1 MLSDRPKGTIITI
14 FSTASAVGKTLL
26 SINMAAELAAMEYK
40 VCLVDLDLQFGDIG
54 NYLHIN
60 PEKTLFDAAQV
71 VEKQHDSMDITDF
84 LQKYT
89 YKDNNFSVLL
99 PPDKMEE
106 AYNISVENITY
117 CLIELQRKFDYV
129 VVDTTSA
136 FSELN
141 LAVMD
146 MSTLITFVGIVD
158 FIPTIKNMKIGYD
171 TMHNIGYDKHKI
183 RLILNRSD
191 AKTQL
196 SLNDVEK
203 LLGQEFYHIIPND
216 FRQAHASILEGVP
229 VVYSENDTALGE
241 SIRQLVGKYTN
252 KKNQHK
258 ENEQGIGNWMKKIFK

>member
-14 FSTASAVGKTLL
+14 FSTASAVGKTFLA
-26 SINMAAELAAMEYK
+26 INMAAELANMGYK

-54 NYLHIN
+54 NYLHITGD
-60 PEKTLFDAAQV
+60 KTLFDATQV
-71 VEKQHDSMDITDF
+71 VKQQENMKLTDY
-84 LQKYT
+84 LQSYE
-89 YKDNNFSVLL
+89 YSGNEFSVLL
-99 PPDKMEE
+99 APNKMEQ
-106 AYNISVENITY
+106 AYNISVENISY
-117 CLIELQRKFDYV
+117 CLIDLQRDFDYV

-171 TMHNIGYDKHKI
+171 TMRNIGYDKHKI
-183 RLILNRSD
+183 RLVLNRSD

-196 SLNDVEK
+196 SLNDVEN
-203 LLGQEFYHIIPND
+203 LLEEKFYHIIPND
-216 FRQAHASILEGVP
+216 FRQTHASVMEGIP
-229 VVYSENDTALGE
+229 VVYSDKDTVLQK

-252 KKNQHK
+252 KNMDYHK